1 MAIRYEDIYSD
12 YITQTEEQNLQR
24 ERANVTSPYTGQIN
38 IPTNE
43 QIMEGIDPL
52 QTGMTSEQI
61 LSQAGQVQ
69 GIAKNFGKG
78 LEKLGIDNPFI
89 NPYATDAAS
98 GFAQT
103 DLGGK
108 IMYKPVE
115 TVSSV
120 TSPDANTFMDGG
132 AAVDA
137 SNVVYQDAT
146 TNAIYQTEAAAVE
159 AGANLENLQAVTPT
173 TGGQFIT
180 DLTGGSTA
188 AAAGKAGGTAALIG
202 TGLKYLS
209 DDKDP
214 TTMNIGETI
223 GTGLQGGGT
232 AMFLASNLGLAA
244 SAIPVVGLAAAAF
257 SLLRGKKKR
266 DAARKAEK
274 EREIQT
280 ATFNK
285 YRESFDNYAARRQ
298 KFLAEQNK
306 QQRDQGLVNRYSA

>member
-38 IPTNE
+38 LPTNE
-43 QIMEGIDPL
+43 QIMEDIDPL
-52 QTGMTSEQI
+52 QTGMTGEQI

-69 GIAKNFGKG
+69 TITKNFGKG
-78 LEKLGIDNPFI
+78 LDKLGINNPFT
-89 NPYATDAAS
+89 NPYATDTAS

-115 TVSSV
+115 TVNSV
-120 TSPDANTFMDGG
+120 VSPETTFTDGG
-132 AAVDA
+132 TAVDA
-137 SNVVYQDAT
+137 SKVVYQDAT

-188 AAAGKAGGTAALIG
+188 AAAGKAGGTAALVG
-202 TGLKYLS
+202 TGIKMLA

-214 TTMNIGETI
+214 TTMNVGETI

-232 AMFLASNLGLAA
+232 AMFIASKLGLAA
-244 SAIPVVGLAAAAF
+244 TAIPVIGIAAAAF
-257 SLLRGKKKR
+257 ALLRGKKKR

-274 EREIQT
+274 EREIQI
-280 ATFNK
+280 ATYNK

-298 KFLAEQNK
+298 KFLSEQSK
-306 QQRDQGLVNRYSA
+306 QQKDQGLVNRYSA